1 MPEANTQFF
10 RSLYWK
16 KIHSHNIFPLPNTY
30 ASEVE
35 NDDSE
40 DEWESEIEEYILEES
55 TSEESVRAN
64 MEENENDEFP
74 QKVPKKKKCY
84 RTPRTN

>member
-1 MPEANTQFF
+1 M
-10 RSLYWK
+10 
-16 KIHSHNIFPLPNTY
+16 
-30 ASEVE
+30 VE

-74 QKVPKKKKCY
+74 
-84 RTPRTN
+84 